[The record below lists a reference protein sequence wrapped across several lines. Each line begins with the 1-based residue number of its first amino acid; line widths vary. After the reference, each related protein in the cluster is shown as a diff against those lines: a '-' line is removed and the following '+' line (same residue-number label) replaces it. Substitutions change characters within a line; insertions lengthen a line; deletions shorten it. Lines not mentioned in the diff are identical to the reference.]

1 MISCLP
7 EHIGVDDCPECE
19 SGHGE
24 VSILPERL
32 LTIPDCRQLIQEKEI
47 DGIMPIF
54 RIHTEEAY
62 QKAIPAVVL
71 VSGTEVSALWN
82 NPRTDTGWV
91 TAFEETDVE
100 YPFELGEVIGDSL
113 RENTYMEDTIEGR
126 EVVQPDQELTE
137 AVANS

>member
-19 SGHGE
+19 SGHRE
-24 VSILPERL
+24 VSTLPERL

-54 RIHTEEAY
+54 RIHTEGAY

-71 VSGTEVSALWN
+71 VSGSEVSALWN

-91 TAFEETDVE
+91 TAFKETDVD
-100 YPFELGEVIGDSL
+100 YPFELGEVIGDTL
-113 RENTYMEDTIEGR
+113 RENTYMEDTVEGR